1 VIFVT
6 VGNATQRF
14 PRLLQAVDALSGSG
28 FFDSQKVFVQTGHNP
43 DVRLRHCEQQAFLA
57 MDEFE
62 RHIQDAEMIICHGGC
77 GTLLYAARSGKTP
90 VVMPRRKKYGEHVND
105 HQLQLVNELAAQGR
119 VVPAYEAEDLPGAI
133 VGARERNAHS
143 PALPPPPMI
152 NLVAQAINQLLGL
165 Q

>member
-14 PRLLQAVDALSGSG
+14 PRLLQAIDELSGSG
-28 FFDSQKVFVQTGHNP
+28 FFDSQKVFVQTGHNA

-57 MDEFE
+57 IDEFE
-62 RHIQDAEMIICHGGC
+62 RRMQNAEIIICHGGC

-119 VVPAYEAEDLPGAI
+119 VVPAYEPADLAAA
-133 VGARERNAHS
+133 VLEARERHAHS
-143 PALPPPPMI
+143 LPWQPPQMI
-152 NLVAQAINQLLGL
+152 GLVAQAINELLRL
-165 Q
+165 